1 MKSVILI
8 LGVFVLIFGSLA
20 IGYCYD
26 NGADEEYT
34 FTSPP
39 IQFDRDDISY
49 TNTPVN
55 KLERGVI
62 NMATFWLE
70 LPAEVAKVSEE
81 QDPAAGFTVGMANGV
96 LTSAVRGVTALYD
109 TATLNLAFFTSYT
122 YIISYNRKMSIGKI
136 YLF

>member
-81 QDPAAGFTVGMANGV
+81 QDPEPGLPWEWQTGY
-96 LTSAVRGVTALYD
+96 LLALY
-109 TATLNLAFFTSYT
+109 AALPHFMIQLLLRFLRILS
-122 YIISYNRKMSIGKI
+122 R
-136 YLF
+136 